1 MKDAPH
7 YPINA
12 NVFYGDLYKMWVSF
26 KLIMELMENMI
37 FPDFQNYTTFYTFE
51 IFGYVFMGVDIKN
64 AYWLDH

>member
-37 FPDFQNYTTFYTFE
+37 FSIQLKLYSETGKPKTLNT
-51 IFGYVFMGVDIKN
+51 IKEN
-64 AYWLDH
+64 TQ

>member
-1 MKDAPH
+1 MRILSFKYFSNSHHNIHKKKEMKDAPH

-37 FPDFQNYTTFYTFE
+37 FPDF
-51 IFGYVFMGVDIKN
+51 
-64 AYWLDH
+64 

>member
-1 MKDAPH
+1 MKDARH

-37 FPDFQNYTTFYTFE
+37 FPDSQNHTIYTFE
-51 IFGYVFMGVDIKN
+51 IFEYVLMRVDGKKGV
-64 AYWLDH
+64 LDH